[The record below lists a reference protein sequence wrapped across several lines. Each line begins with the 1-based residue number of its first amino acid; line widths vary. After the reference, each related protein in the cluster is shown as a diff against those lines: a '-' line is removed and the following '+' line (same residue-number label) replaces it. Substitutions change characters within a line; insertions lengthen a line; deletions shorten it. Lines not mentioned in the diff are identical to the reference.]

1 MILVFCFQGTM
12 NFVPLKSFHYCHL
25 KRSITTIYSVDS
37 PRVRVILILEE
48 SLVPGA
54 RYTLDGKN
62 PIADKQNKHAL
73 DSSSS
78 VAAALLGVH

>member
-1 MILVFCFQGTM
+1 M

-54 RYTLDGKN
+54 LDGQN
-62 PIADKQNKHAL
+62 PLADKQYKHSL